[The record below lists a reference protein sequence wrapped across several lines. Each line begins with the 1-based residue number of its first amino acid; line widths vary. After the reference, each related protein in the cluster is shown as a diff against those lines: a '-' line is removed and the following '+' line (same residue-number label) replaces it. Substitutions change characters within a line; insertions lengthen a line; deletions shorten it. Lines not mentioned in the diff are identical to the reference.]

1 MITEKKK
8 IESRKYILAFTV
20 YCYIFMCKC
29 QLHQILKMFNW
40 FFLLNN
46 KLKFNPKGIIVF
58 GNIQYLCANVNFS
71 LCLSVLRLVLCVSI
85 SKLLFCSQGG
95 VVLVSHD
102 ERLIRM
108 ICKELWVVKDG
119 TVKSLDG
126 GFDEYRNIVEK
137 ELAEN
142 GIWWLP

>member
-1 MITEKKK
+1 M
-8 IESRKYILAFTV
+8 
-20 YCYIFMCKC
+20 
-29 QLHQILKMFNW
+29 
-40 FFLLNN
+40 
-46 KLKFNPKGIIVF
+46 
-58 GNIQYLCANVNFS
+58 
-71 LCLSVLRLVLCVSI
+71 
-85 SKLLFCSQGG
+85 LLFCSQGG

-142 GIWWLP
+142 GIWWLPQASLCNFLLCSCENFYKIWTIKWLVIVILYWCNRRVVYM